1 MMSLRGSRI
10 TLGPFSGHQKGA
22 VMTTPATN
30 ARPTSGLAVG
40 ITVTAAIILFDR

>member
-1 MMSLRGSRI
+1 MMSLRVGRI
-10 TLGPFSGHQKGA
+10 TLGPFTGHQKEA

-30 ARPTSGLAVG
+30 ARPTSGFAVG